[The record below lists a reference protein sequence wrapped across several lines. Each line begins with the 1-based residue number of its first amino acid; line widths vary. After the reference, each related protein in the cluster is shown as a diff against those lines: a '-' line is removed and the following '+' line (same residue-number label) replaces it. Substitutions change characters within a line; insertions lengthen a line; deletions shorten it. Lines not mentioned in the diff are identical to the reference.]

1 MKVFQLQK
9 WEWLLQIKIFY
20 LLYGSIQFEFK
31 FHDFLEIE
39 FQSQGFATNAPPILL
54 LANFLSFLLNKL

>member
-1 MKVFQLQK
+1 MKVFQLLK
-9 WEWLLQIKIFY
+9 GEWLLQMKIII

-31 FHDFLEIE
+31 LNYFIEIE

-54 LANFLSFLLNKL
+54 LANFLRRKLNKL

>member
-1 MKVFQLQK
+1 MKVFQLLK
-9 WEWLLQIKIFY
+9 GEWLLQMTIII

-54 LANFLSFLLNKL
+54 LTNFLSFLLNKL

>member
-1 MKVFQLQK
+1 MATSDENNYF
-9 WEWLLQIKIFY
+9 
-20 LLYGSIQFEFK
+20 YGSIQFSFK

-54 LANFLSFLLNKL
+54 LANFLSFLLNQF